1 MRRSPKWG
9 FSSFVFLAK
18 YTYPFMKGV
27 LYMKYIAKIIFS
39 NSNLSGWKINLLE
52 KEFIE
57 RREIAINILNPM
69 YEKWNKEFAELYPGK
84 NGYSSEYSRFIN
96 SKQKDAIDIA
106 NTKSIGRNLVKL
118 YLSDIGDIFGVC
130 GRWNTTM
137 ELCLI
142 PE

>member
-1 MRRSPKWG
+1 
-9 FSSFVFLAK
+9 
-18 YTYPFMKGV
+18 
-27 LYMKYIAKIIFS
+27 MKYIAKIIFS
-39 NSNLSGWKINLLE
+39 NSNLLGWKINLLE

-96 SKQKDAIDIA
+96 SKQNDAIDIA